1 MNDHPGARLVS
12 PSPHAHSGA
21 SVQGIMRDVIIA
33 LSPALAAGIALFGF
47 NAIRLT
53 ALCVCSCVVTEYVA
67 RRMMRRDPGIT
78 DLSAVVTGLLL
89 AMNLPPTLPGWMAV
103 VGSVFSIAVVKQ
115 MFGGIGYN
123 LFNPALM
130 GRCML
135 LVSFPVA
142 MTSWALPRQGFFVA
156 DAVTGATPLGAWK
169 TALMAGLSPAGVLEQ
184 FPLTA
189 LIVGARPGCIGETS
203 VVALLLG
210 GLYLLWRRCISW
222 HIPGAYLGTVA
233 IFAMLLKQADP
244 ARNLE
249 PLVQLCSGGLFLGA
263 LFMATDMVTT
273 PVTRRGMLLFGAG
286 CGALTMVIRQWGGYP
301 EGVSFSIVIMNALT
315 PLINRFTRPR
325 PFGHQRKVAP

>member
-1 MNDHPGARLVS
+1 MNDHPAPWLLS

-33 LSPALAAGIALFGF
+33 LLPALAIGIAIFGL

-53 ALCVCSCVVTEYVA
+53 ALCVSSCVITEYVA

-123 LFNPALM
+123 IFNPALM

-142 MTSWALPRQGFFVA
+142 MTAWALPSQGFFIA

-169 TALMAGLSPAGVLEQ
+169 TAWTTGAAPAGYFEQ
-184 FPLTA
+184 FPLA
-189 LIVGARPGCIGETS
+189 SLVVGTHPGCLGETS
-203 VVALLLG
+203 IVALVLG
-210 GLYLLWRRCISW
+210 GIYLLWRRCISW
-222 HIPGAYLGTVA
+222 HIPVAYLGTVA
-233 IFAMLLKQADP
+233 VFAVLLHHAAP
-244 ARNLE
+244 ARTL
-249 PLVQLCSGGLFLGA
+249 PPSYHLLGGGLFLGA

-273 PVTRRGMLLFGAG
+273 PVTRRGMLVFGAG
-286 CGALTMVIRQWGGYP
+286 CGVLTMVIRQWGGYP

-325 PFGHQRKVAP
+325 TFGHGRQEVA